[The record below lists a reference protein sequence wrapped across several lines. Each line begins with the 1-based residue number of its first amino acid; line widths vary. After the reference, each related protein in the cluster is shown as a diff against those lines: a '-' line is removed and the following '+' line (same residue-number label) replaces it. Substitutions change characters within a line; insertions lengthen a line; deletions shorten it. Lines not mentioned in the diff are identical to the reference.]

1 MWKYSN
7 LKCWSWFDKPVTV
20 NVRTSSWNKYLI
32 HEWNTWFNGK
42 DCKFFS
48 LRFGNIFKIVRLNNW
63 FESDQNLSIIFYNRC
78 QCNKIGLNSTATL
91 IHYHETPI
99 NSLRIFLHVKWNR
112 TTTIHE
118 ITCNSGSICFLN
130 TPAYYEKCDNKKNN
144 NKFT

>member
-1 MWKYSN
+1 MNEIRGSMAK
-7 LKCWSWFDKPVTV
+7 TV
-20 NVRTSSWNKYLI
+20 N
-32 HEWNTWFNGK
+32 
-42 DCKFFS
+42 FFHYV
-48 LRFGNIFKIVRLNNW
+48 FGNIFKIVRLNNW

-78 QCNKIGLNSTATL
+78 QYNKIGLYSTATL

-99 NSLRIFLHVKWNR
+99 NSLRIFLHIKWNR